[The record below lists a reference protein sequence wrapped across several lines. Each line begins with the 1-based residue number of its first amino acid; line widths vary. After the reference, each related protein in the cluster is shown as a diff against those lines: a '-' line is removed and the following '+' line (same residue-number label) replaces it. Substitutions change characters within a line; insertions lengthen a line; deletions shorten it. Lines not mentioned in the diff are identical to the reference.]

1 MSENSSEIKGQNQTL
16 KSVIPIKLIPSGP
29 KQSKE
34 KRKKE
39 KTGMDGAPS
48 SGFFKQRINLGIQM
62 NVETI
67 ILMLWLCIYIS
78 HLS

>member
-16 KSVIPIKLIPSGP
+16 KSVIPIKPIPSGP

-34 KRKKE
+34 KKEKE

-48 SGFFKQRINLGIQM
+48 RGFLK
-62 NVETI
+62 
-67 ILMLWLCIYIS
+67 
-78 HLS
+78 

>member
-16 KSVIPIKLIPSGP
+16 KSVIPIKPIPSGP

-34 KRKKE
+34 KKKEKE

-48 SGFFKQRINLGIQM
+48 RGFFK
-62 NVETI
+62 
-67 ILMLWLCIYIS
+67 
-78 HLS
+78 